1 MAPPPACLPAAC
13 GRVLICVAICAR
25 RLHANAHITHRHLA
39 QASAAAQPT
48 PSLPPLTRR
57 MAPSTRPRALHK
69 RGLEPEDNKL
79 SLDNSHRGRVNEI
92 RSSGDLLP
100 ICIYVGTPRYK
111 SQGWHSGTD
120 CYWCVRPRAV
130 LSSMR
135 NSQVIPLRRRFRIRI
150 IKYHLISPRFL
161 TLAHTSP

>member
-69 RGLEPEDNKL
+69 RGLKPEDNKL

-92 RSSGDLLP
+92 RSSGDLGTTYM
-100 ICIYVGTPRYK
+100 CIYVHLGTKAKGGTVALIVIGVFARGRYCPPCE
-111 SQGWHSGTD
+111 T
-120 CYWCVRPRAV
+120 
-130 LSSMR
+130 
-135 NSQVIPLRRRFRIRI
+135 RR
-150 IKYHLISPRFL
+150 
-161 TLAHTSP
+161 